1 MKLKSPQLSNHYI
14 CSLILMALINLQ
26 IQEFIMNIKKI
37 LESKTAPKMPSLLE
51 QGMEFILLLSS
62 LISKEMRDAVIG
74 SIYPALCALVRN
86 TRFIYLSNAVFE
98 LCGMLACL
106 VGSSGIGKGELTRL
120 IKIVTR
126 SLREHDEETLQKY
139 LAYQKVYEKQKGTN
153 KTKEEAPDVY
163 YLAPP
168 PDTTGPALLK
178 NAMACEKAGCYTF
191 HIDISEI
198 ERLNS
203 LCGGHKKMTETV
215 RGIFDKDQIGA
226 LRATADGVTGN
237 PTLRVNINASTT
249 PGQARKFF
257 RNDMHTGTW
266 NRFLFIHK
274 EQSERSGKIPV
285 LGILD
290 DEKRE
295 QIDEYLKRL
304 TAYEGTHRIEE
315 LDKVIARISN
325 DMAEYANLTDD
336 DEFFSLSHRSLII
349 GYKVGCCLWLLN
361 DCRWAPAI
369 GKHVEWIISY
379 DLWSK
384 YKVFGDKIGENEF
397 TSIDDSTKTGPK
409 NLLDNMPKDTFSMQE
424 FEQMCQKAQTKT
436 EAKRLIKNYKKR
448 RYIEYNAE
456 TGLYTKTAKYLKMIG
471 R

>member
-1 MKLKSPQLSNHYI
+1 
-14 CSLILMALINLQ
+14 
-26 IQEFIMNIKKI
+26 MNIKNI
-37 LESKTAPKMPSLLE
+37 LESKTAPKMPSILE
-51 QGMEFILLLSS
+51 QGLELIFLLSS
-62 LISKEMRDAVIG
+62 LISKEMRDAVIA
-74 SIYPALCALVRN
+74 SIYPALCTLVRN
-86 TRFIYLSNAVFE
+86 TRFVYQSNAVFE
-98 LCGMLACL
+98 LCGMLGCL

-120 IKIVTR
+120 TKIVTR
-126 SLREHDEETLQKY
+126 ILKVHDEKAMQDY
-139 LAYQKVYEKQKGTN
+139 LAYQKIYEKQKGTN
-153 KTKEEAPDVY
+153 KTKEEAPEPY

-168 PDTTGPALLK
+168 SDITGPAFIK
-178 NAMACEKAGCYTF
+178 NAMACEKAGNYCF
-191 HIDISEI
+191 HVDITELDK
-198 ERLNS
+198 LNS
-203 LCGGHKKMTETV
+203 LCGGHKKMTEMT
-215 RGIFDKDQIGA
+215 RSMFDMDQVGA

-249 PGQARKFF
+249 PGMARKFF

-266 NRFLFIHK
+266 NRFLFIYK
-274 EQSERSGKIPV
+274 EQGERSGKIPV
-285 LGILD
+285 QGVLD
-290 DEKRE
+290 DEKRQ

-304 TAYEGTHRIEE
+304 SAYEGTHRIEE
-315 LDKVIARISN
+315 LDKVIARLSN

-361 DCRWAPAI
+361 DCRWTPAI
-369 GKHVEWIISY
+369 GKHVEWIIAY

-397 TSIDDSTKTGPK
+397 TAIDDSIKTGPK
-409 NLLDNMPKDTFSMQE
+409 NLLDNMPKDTFSFVE
-424 FEQMCQKAQTKT
+424 FEQMCQQMQTKT

-448 RYIEYNAE
+448 RYIEYNDQ